1 MLKSVANTKKSYLR
15 SAGNSEVPN
24 PGNVD
29 VGNVEDK
36 SKNGDEIWKDM
47 VDNAI
52 IGVYRTT
59 EEGAFLY
66 VNQKLSQ
73 IFGFGSPD
81 QFLKVIPNISKI
93 YLHKNKRRAI
103 LDELK
108 KKGFVDRVEIQADHK
123 DHKTI
128 WISVSARKIEKPSG
142 ETILEGFIT
151 DITDRKFAE
160 GSLHESEN
168 RFRMLVEQAGDAFFI
183 HDYTGNIIDIN
194 KQACKTLGY
203 RHEELLRMNIT
214 DVDIEIK
221 NKRHIPRFWE
231 RLNSGQH
238 ITFEGVQ
245 RKKNGTAF
253 PVEVRLGRLDLGDRK
268 LLLSLTRD
276 ITERKRAE
284 EKLRKAFQEII
295 ALKNCLEEE
304 NIHLREEI
312 ELTYRHEK
320 IIGEGPVIKKILQQA
335 EKVAKEET
343 YVLIQGETGTG
354 KELLARAI
362 HNMSSRKGRPMVVVN
377 CASLPPTLIE
387 SELFGREKGAYT
399 GALSKQAG
407 RFEMADG
414 STLFLDEVGDLPME
428 LQAKL
433 LRVLENGQFERLG
446 SSETISVNVRVIA
459 ATNQDLT
466 ELVREKKFR
475 SDLYYR
481 LNVFP
486 IIMPALRERVEDI
499 PLLVW
504 AFVKE
509 FNQSMGKSV
518 VTIPKRT
525 MDRLHSYFWPG
536 NIREL
541 RNVVERAMILS
552 SDSTLH
558 IDNFDGTS
566 ITGQKTGLAVVEKDH
581 ILHVLEKTGWRVSGK
596 SGAATLL
603 GLHEATLRSRMRKLG
618 IRRPG

>member
-1 MLKSVANTKKSYLR
+1 MSAKKNCLR
-15 SAGNSEVPN
+15 STGSSKTPTS
-24 PGNVD
+24 GNVD
-29 VGNVEDK
+29 FKNVEGK
-36 SKNGDEIWKDM
+36 PKNNDDIWKDM
-47 VDNAI
+47 VDSAV

-59 EEGAFLY
+59 KEGVFLY
-66 VNQKLSQ
+66 ANEKLSQ
-73 IFGFGSPD
+73 IFGYDSPD
-81 QFLKVIPNISKI
+81 QFLKAIPNISEI
-93 YLHKNKRRAI
+93 YLHENKRRAI
-103 LDELK
+103 LGELE
-108 KKGFVDRVEIQADHK
+108 KKGFVDRVVIQANHK

-128 WISVSARKIEKPSG
+128 WISVSARKIEKPSKK
-142 ETILEGFIT
+142 TVVEGFIT

-160 GSLHESEN
+160 VSLQESEN

-203 RHEELLRMNIT
+203 KHEELLRMNIA

-245 RKKNGTAF
+245 RKKNGTTF

-276 ITERKRAE
+276 ITDRKRAE
-284 EKLRKAFQEII
+284 EKLKKAFQEIMK
-295 ALKNCLEEE
+295 LKNCLEEE

-320 IIGEGPVIKKILQQA
+320 IIGEGPVIKKILQKA

-414 STLFLDEVGDLPME
+414 STLFLDEIGDLPME

-446 SSETISVNVRVIA
+446 SSETISVDVRVIA
-459 ATNQDLT
+459 ATNQNLM
-466 ELVREKKFR
+466 ELVQEKKFR

-504 AFVKE
+504 AFIKE
-509 FNQSMGKSV
+509 FNLSMGKSV
-518 VTIPKRT
+518 ATIPKRT
-525 MDRLHSYFWPG
+525 MDRLQNYFWPG

-541 RNVVERAMILS
+541 RNVIERAMILS

-558 IDNFDGTS
+558 IDSFDGASTTS
-566 ITGQKTGLAVVEKDH
+566 QKTDLAVVEKDH
-581 ILHVLEKTGWRVSGK
+581 ILHILKKTGWRVSGK